1 MCEIVSAPS
10 ELPVA
15 RWAFASSG
23 LLIMRRP
30 LTDALPRLTRS
41 GAATLTG
48 MLAILLWAGLAL
60 LTAAS
65 GEAPPFELAALTFSM
80 GGALGLGF
88 AAARG
93 RLAALAQPWPVWLVG
108 VGGLFGYHALYFAA
122 LRRAPPAQA
131 SLIAYLWP
139 LLIVLFS
146 ALPPGER
153 LTARHIAGALM
164 GFAGAVVLFAGRGAL
179 ELSGE
184 SAALSGYTLALGCAF
199 VWSGYS
205 VLSRR
210 LKAAPTEAVAGFC
223 LATAALAALCHLA
236 FETTIVPANPGQ
248 WAAIV
253 GLGLG
258 PVGLAFYVWD
268 YGVKHGDIRL
278 LGVAAYG
285 APVLSTLILVAA
297 GVAAPSGS
305 LALACGLIFASALV
319 AARPAGGQQK
329 GRPEAGRLD

>member
-1 MCEIVSAPS
+1 MTEVTASAP
-10 ELPVA
+10 A
-15 RWAFASSG
+15 
-23 LLIMRRP
+23 
-30 LTDALPRLTRS
+30 S

-65 GEAPPFELAALTFSM
+65 GEAPPFELAALTFSI

-93 RLAALAQPWPVWLVG
+93 RLASLAQPWPVWLVG

-146 ALPPGER
+146 ALLPGER
-153 LTARHIAGALM
+153 LTIRHIAGALT
-164 GFAGAVVLFAGRGAL
+164 GFAGAVILFAGRGAL
-179 ELSGE
+179 ALSSDG
-184 SAALSGYTLALGCAF
+184 AALSGYALALCCAF

-223 LATAALAALCHLA
+223 LATAALAGLCHFV
-236 FETTIVPANPGQ
+236 FETTVLPANPGQ

-268 YGVKHGDIRL
+268 FGVKHGDIRL
-278 LGVAAYG
+278 LGIAAYG

-297 GVAAPSGS
+297 GVARPTWP
-305 LALACGLIFASALV
+305 LAFACGLIVAGALV
-319 AARPAGGQQK
+319 ASWPPSGQEK
-329 GRPEAGRLD
+329 GRREAGLLD